1 MIFILPFVFGAVGL
15 AVGAV
20 AGAFTSH
27 AAGEKDRQSAKHHR
41 KVANELVEKYTNL
54 QKQYYELADESKKQI
69 DDLTQQIALS
79 EVEKNYL
86 RVALLLQQNLIY
98 LMWEIDREPTA
109 DTLNKF
115 QTAVEQTNQ
124 VLEQLQEELIIVPND
139 YYERLL
145 KAIKVKAIE
154 AENTSEK
161 ILIKK
166 AKLNDIFCKTILSV
180 DLGRSAIKTCVSR
193 EPGNVAFIPSPV
205 KQMSIK
211 QIRGLVLE
219 AKGTDPLMNLW
230 IEYQDIGYA
239 VGQLAEDFGANLG
252 LGQSVLEDALIKV
265 LSSAG
270 YFKLKDEIAVVLS
283 LPFVSLEQFENEK
296 AHLDRLL
303 IGLHVMNFRGELVS
317 LNITKVWVMP
327 NGYGSLLW
335 SETQPNKVATFPDFT
350 KIPLAVVDIG
360 YQTVDMIMV
369 DNFRFVKYLSNSED
383 FGMSKFYELIAY
395 EIGGA
400 DSQSLALIS
409 AVNKPKGE
417 RFYRPKGASK
427 PTNLDDFIPYLTEYF
442 YRENCS
448 RVLAWLPERVN
459 DVIITGGGGD
469 FFWEDVQRLLKEAKI
484 NAYLAAPSRQANALG
499 QYIYGEAQLS
509 AAIRDARS

>member
-1 MIFILPFVFGAVGL
+1 MIFILPFVFGALGL
-15 AVGAV
+15 AVGTV

-41 KVANELVEKYTNL
+41 QVANELVEKYTNL
-54 QKQYYELADESKKQI
+54 EKKYHEFTDESKKQI
-69 DDLTQQIALS
+69 KELTKQNSLS
-79 EVEKNYL
+79 EVEKDCL
-86 RVALLLQQNLIY
+86 RMVLLLQQNLIY

-109 DTLNKF
+109 DTLNEF
-115 QTAVEQTNQ
+115 QTAIERTNQ

-161 ILIKK
+161 TLIKE

-211 QIRGLVLE
+211 QIRGLVLKAE
-219 AKGTDPLMNLW
+219 GTDPLMNLW

-252 LGQSVLEDALIKV
+252 VGQSVLEDALIKV

-283 LPFVSLEQFENEK
+283 LPFISLDQFENEK
-296 AHLDRLL
+296 AHLNRLL

-327 NGYGSLLW
+327 NAYGSLLW
-335 SETQPNKVATFPDFT
+335 SETQPNKAVTVPNFT

-360 YQTVDMIMV
+360 HQSIHMIMV
-369 DNFRFVKYLSNSED
+369 DNFRFVKYLSKSED
-383 FGMSKFYELIAY
+383 FGMSKLYELIAA
-395 EIGGA
+395 EIDGA

-409 AVNKPKGE
+409 VLNKPKCE

-427 PTNLDDFIPYLTEYF
+427 PTNLDDFLPNLTEQF
-442 YRENCS
+442 SREICS

-459 DVIITGGGGD
+459 DVIITGGGGE

-484 NAYLAAPSRQANALG
+484 NAYLAAPSRQADALG
-499 QYIYGEAQLS
+499 QYIYGEAQFMS
-509 AAIRDARS
+509 AARSEN